1 MSSFDSDDDLE
12 VAGCVLVVLFVRGF
26 FWTGSSVGIGCWSG
40 CCVVVFAGS
49 GFDVSVFRL
58 WFDF

>member
-26 FWTGSSVGIGCWSG
+26 FWAGSVANGCWSG

-49 GFDVSVFRL
+49 GFNASVFRL
-58 WFDF
+58 

>member
-12 VAGCVLVVLFVRGF
+12 VAGCMLVVLFVRGF
-26 FWTGSSVGIGCWSG
+26 FWAGSSVWSGCWSG

-58 WFDF
+58 